1 MEMEETYNFVNV
13 GLPKFVGEDPMGWIM
28 TAERFF
34 VGQKIYT
41 SNNMQWAFMR
51 MEGVAM
57 LWFQSWCLENLDAD
71 WETFTIALVS
81 RFGKRNYGGVVVE
94 QLTEEGEV
102 IAPAFSQK
110 NRNGV
115 DPEGEG
121 NGFEDQ
127 TLYSD
132 FSVR

>member
-1 MEMEETYNFVNV
+1 
-13 GLPKFVGEDPMGWIM
+13 
-28 TAERFF
+28 
-34 VGQKIYT
+34 
-41 SNNMQWAFMR
+41 
-51 MEGVAM
+51 
-57 LWFQSWCLENLDAD
+57 
-71 WETFTIALVS
+71 VS